1 MGKIGGSSWL
11 NAVKKAFRSPTKD
24 NSKRS
29 SRSREEHEQ
38 EEEEKKRGKRRWIFK
53 KPYHHETTIQHNEAK
68 NITTTTL
75 NTLFSSR
82 TTANNAVAE
91 AADVDQRRAIA
102 MAMATTAAAEAA
114 VATAQAAVEVIRLTR
129 HSRFFKEHH
138 AATVIQ
144 TAFRG
149 YLARRALR
157 ALKGLV
163 KLQALVRGHNVRKR
177 AKMTLRCIQALVRVQ
192 TRVRDQRRRLSY
204 EGSIDSASSEPK
216 SYWES
221 HHADRKSTGFD
232 RVSNFVTQSG
242 DGNAIAIPDEWDSH
256 LHTVEEFE
264 TLLQRTKE
272 AALKREKA
280 LAQAF
285 SNQVLNYCVPVSMW
299 RSGTDQ
305 FPGNEEQQ
313 EANFRWEKTGRYSC
327 DQRVPIKNVEMDT
340 AQPYSYS
347 APNFPRSPKH
357 CYHYQQPKSHSYYA
371 SSPLHRTHQNLSIHS
386 PATPSPSIPKSLQVH
401 SASPRCLRGE
411 RTYPMSQTPTLR
423 SSYYHGLRESGNAGA
438 APIPNYM
445 AATASAKA
453 RVRSQSAPRQRPL
466 TPEREKVGSAKKR
479 LSFPVPDPCND
490 FVSSDVDL
498 ESPRYRTIDG
508 DRFEVEQRSNMSSYC
523 NDSQGDERSP
533 PMNDLRRWLR

>member
-1 MGKIGGSSWL
+1 IGGSSWL

-29 SRSREEHEQ
+29 SRSQEEHEQ
-38 EEEEKKRGKRRWIFK
+38 EEEEEEKKRGKRRWIFK

-68 NITTTTL
+68 NMTTTAL

-82 TTANNAVAE
+82 TTANNAVCE
-91 AADVDQRRAIA
+91 AADVEQRRAIA

-129 HSRFFKEHH
+129 HSHFVREHH

-177 AKMTLRCIQALVRVQ
+177 SKMTLRCIQALVRVQ
-192 TRVRDQRRRLSY
+192 TRIRDQRRRLSY
-204 EGSIDSASSEPK
+204 KGSIDSASSEPK
-216 SYWES
+216 SYWEF
-221 HHADRKSTGFD
+221 HHAERKST
-232 RVSNFVTQSG
+232 VSNVSR
-242 DGNAIAIPDEWDSH
+242 DGNAIPNEWNSH
-256 LHTVEEFE
+256 LHAVEEFE
-264 TLLQRTKE
+264 ALLQRTNE
-272 AALKREKA
+272 AALEREKA

-285 SNQVLNYCVPVSMW
+285 SNQIW

-305 FPGNEEQQ
+305 FPGNEEQ
-313 EANFRWEKTGRYSC
+313 EANSRWEKTGRYSC

-347 APNFPRSPKH
+347 APNFPRSPRH

-386 PATPSPSIPKSLQVH
+386 PATPSPSILKSLQVH
-401 SASPRCLRGE
+401 SASPRCLRE

-423 SSYYHGLRESGNAGA
+423 SSYYHGLGESGNAGA
-438 APIPNYM
+438 APMPNYM

-479 LSFPVPDPCND
+479 LSFPAPNPSND
-490 FVSSDVDL
+490 FVISDVDS
-498 ESPRYRTIDG
+498 ESPSYRTIDG
-508 DRFEVEQRSNMSSYC
+508 DSFEVEQRSIMSSYC